1 MLHLMKILEVQ
12 HIKDGKV
19 IWENKNILNTFH
31 LEGEEFILSALF
43 RTVSS
48 VSIPSFYYIGMDN
61 RTSPSPTDNMV
72 GISTEPSGNGYSRQP
87 VSSATGFTIE
97 NYTLNSAQHWQ
108 ARSQVISFT
117 GSGGSWGPVSSV
129 FLTDKLDTSG
139 FLISTAPLGTTR
151 TIGNGEVLS
160 FRFILNLFDQGI
172 TP

>member
-1 MLHLMKILEVQ
+1 MLHLLKILEVQ

-48 VSIPSFYYIGMDN
+48 ISVPSFYYIGMDN
-61 RTSPSPTDNMV
+61 RTAPSPTDNMV
-72 GISTEPSGNGYSRQP
+72 SISTEPSGNGYSRQV

-129 FLTDKLDTSG
+129 FLTDKLDATG

-151 TIGNGEVLS
+151 TIGNGELLS